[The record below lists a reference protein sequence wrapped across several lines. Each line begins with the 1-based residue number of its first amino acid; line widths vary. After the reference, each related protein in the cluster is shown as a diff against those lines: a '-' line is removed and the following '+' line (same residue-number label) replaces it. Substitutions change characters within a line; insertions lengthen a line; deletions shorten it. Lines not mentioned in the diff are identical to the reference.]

1 MIEVKRHSGG
11 IEIKGHAGYA
21 KPGKD
26 IVCAAVTILI
36 YTLLQSLA
44 DLTDTEF
51 EDNIPESN
59 ETDNTKNNDAL
70 PFGDVVIKY
79 GNLSEKA
86 QALVDSFFIGIEFLA
101 DEYPDY
107 VRLTKH

>member
-36 YTLLQSLA
+36 YTLLQSLG
-44 DLTDTEF
+44 DLTDAEF
-51 EDNIPESN
+51 EDNIPESIGAN
-59 ETDNTKNNDAL
+59 NTTNNDDL

-86 QALVDSFFIGIEFLA
+86 QALVDSFFVGVRLIA
-101 DEYPDY
+101 DEYP
-107 VRLTKH
+107 KHVAILKK